1 MMKSPLRK
9 YILLL
14 LAGVAAWGLNTAL
27 LLGRLPIGAHQLYKV
42 LLLAWLL
49 LALGMRVLGAW
60 KERTA
65 TSFLLIGGF
74 LAGLV
79 FIFFFPYNFSP
90 HDLEKYMADYIPG
103 DRPYGHLG
111 YIAYIVQYG
120 KLPAMDPMVS
130 EYSVFY
136 NPPLFYLMEA
146 GFMKL
151 NLLSGIPEWIALENL
166 QVLTLVCASACSLA
180 VVDLMRFL
188 KIKETGVRAGTLL
201 MAFQPALWHLG
212 ATLNNDILSILCIL
226 LTVLFTVRW
235 ESTRRMGDIL
245 GAALF
250 LGLGMAAKLSAA
262 LLIPCMAVVFAVAFF
277 RDLKRWKAYIPQ
289 FGAFLGVSVPVAM
302 AWPLYHRFAFGMPF
316 SYVRTPDEMLNVSAI
331 PLWQRFGLPG
341 WYAIRQ
347 PFCTGDVAID
357 HNLWMQTLKTA
368 VFDELPMYARGTL
381 HWNLSFAALSLFALL
396 LLVSLVLFVRFLL
409 RHRTAAP
416 MARAFLGGYAAVL
429 LGNYLKFYVDFPY
442 TCTASFRYIVP
453 VLAMAALGVA
463 AYRAECRRSRWITAL
478 CALFALL
485 AAAVYAILI
494 FLY

>member
-9 YILLL
+9 YLILL
-14 LAGVAAWGLNTAL
+14 LAGLAAWGLNTAML
-27 LLGRLPIGAHQLYKV
+27 MGRLPIGAHQLYINLFLV
-42 LLLAWLL
+42 WGLLAI
-49 LALGMRVLGAW
+49 GMKAAGAW
-60 KERTA
+60 EETTA
-65 TSFLLIGGF
+65 TTFWLVGGF

-79 FIFFFPYNFSP
+79 FILFFPYNFSP

-120 KLPAMDPMVS
+120 RLPAMDPLVP

-151 NLLSGIPEWIALENL
+151 NLLLKVPEWIALENM
-166 QVLTLVCASACSLA
+166 QVLTLVCASACSLVA
-180 VVDLMRFL
+180 VDLMRFL
-188 KIKETGVRAGTLL
+188 KVRESGVRVGALL

-212 ATLNNDILSILCIL
+212 ATLNNDVLSILCIL
-226 LTVLFTVRW
+226 LTLLFTVRW
-235 ESTRRMGDIL
+235 ESTRRMRDIL
-245 GAALF
+245 GSALS

-289 FGAFLGVSVPVAM
+289 FGAFLGASVPVAM
-302 AWPLYHRFAFGMPF
+302 AWPLYHLIAFAMPF
-316 SYVRTPDEMLNVSAI
+316 SYVRTPDEALNVSAVS
-331 PLWQRFGLPG
+331 LWQRFGLPG

-368 VFDELPMYARGTL
+368 VFDELPMYARGTS
-381 HWNLSFAALSLFALL
+381 HWNISFAALCLFALL
-396 LLVSLVLFVRFLL
+396 MLAALVLFVRFLVA
-409 RHRTAAP
+409 HRAAAP
-416 MARAFLGGYAAVL
+416 MARVFLGGYAAVL
-429 LGNYLKFYVDFPY
+429 LGNYFKFYVDFPY

-453 VLAMAALGVA
+453 VLALGALGVA

-485 AAAVYAILI
+485 VAAVYVILI